1 MGQELLR
8 TLTGSFLGQV
18 QRHRESVLL
27 THLEICRLAPFFS
40 PYPSIHWTENKKKE
54 KKGGGKVCNFLIC
67 VWWLTNVSYLV
78 SVHLLCWLFN
88 SQKYWKTA
96 TQVILVL
103 VTIFGWG
110 LGPEDKT
117 KFECVLGSSV
127 SFLWDSSLRHWKA
140 SLRLFSETIL
150 QLFLYT
156 NITVFWV
163 CCILRKCLG

>member
-27 THLEICRLAPFFS
+27 THLEICRLAPFFY
-40 PYPSIHWTENKKKE
+40 PYPSIHWTEK
-54 KKGGGKVCNFLIC
+54 KKGGGKVCDFLIC
-67 VWWLTNVSYLV
+67 VWWLTNVSCLV

-117 KFECVLGSSV
+117 KFE
-127 SFLWDSSLRHWKA
+127 
-140 SLRLFSETIL
+140 
-150 QLFLYT
+150 LFLAHQSLFCGIPPSDIGRHLCAFFQKPFCSYFYT
-156 NITVFWV
+156 PTLQCFWFV
-163 CCILRKCLG
+163 AFKTLRKCLR